1 MRQGPVYR
9 PVLRLL
15 VAVAAF
21 AVTLAACGG
30 DAGGPGSTADGGPAG
45 SDGGQTTSST
55 TTDSGQ
61 AVSSTTSTTSLPGG
75 EGGMPV
81 PPPLPPVADYENL
94 LGRYAD
100 MVLNGGLVP
109 YGSVEHVHYVV
120 ECIKSAGFAVEWEQG
135 GLLAR
140 PGVEQEPRYREVM
153 AFCEQAAVDSGL
165 VGPLLPPDEEELA
178 ARYEAAMWTY
188 DCLQAAGFP
197 VPDPVSP
204 DVYIESD
211 GSGWHPYNAI
221 SPGRYAEAERQCPQD
236 PIVVFEIL
244 AAEDAG

>member
-1 MRQGPVYR
+1 MRHSRTSR
-9 PVLRLL
+9 PALRLL
-15 VAVAAF
+15 AAIAVPTII
-21 AVTLAACGG
+21 VAACGG
-30 DAGGPGSTADGGPAG
+30 DGGVTSSTTGGGPTGSNGGL
-45 SDGGQTTSST
+45 TTSST
-55 TTDSGQ
+55 TTDPGQ
-61 AVSSTTSTTSLPGG
+61 AVSSTSTTTLSSGG
-75 EGGMPV
+75 QGGMPV
-81 PPPLPPVADYENL
+81 PPPLPPVADYESL

-100 MVLNGGLVP
+100 MVLGGGLVP

-120 ECIKSAGFAVEWEQG
+120 DCIKSAGFAVEWEQG

-197 VPDPVSP
+197 VPDPVSL
-204 DVYIESD
+204 DVYIESG
-211 GSGWHPYNAI
+211 GSGWHPYNAM
-221 SPGRYAEAERQCPQD
+221 SVGRYAEAERQCPQD
-236 PIVVFEIL
+236 LVVVFEIL